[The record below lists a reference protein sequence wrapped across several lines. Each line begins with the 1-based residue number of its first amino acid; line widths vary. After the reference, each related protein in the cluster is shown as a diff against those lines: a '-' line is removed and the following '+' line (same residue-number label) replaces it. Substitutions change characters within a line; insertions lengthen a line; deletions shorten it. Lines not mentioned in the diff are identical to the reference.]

1 MNTPFG
7 LANLWLE
14 GDAVTRFVAIA
25 LLVCSIVT
33 WVILLSRFW
42 DLRNL
47 RKLKPELDQFWRATS
62 YDQGLNA
69 FTNHASNPYYQIAKA
84 ASGASTHH
92 QSQSTNHRELLQ
104 TLNYSEWMAR
114 SLKNSIDGVAAQ
126 LQKGLTFL
134 GSTGA
139 TAPFIGLFGTVWGIY
154 HALIAI
160 SSSGSAQIDQVAG
173 PIGEALI
180 MTALGLA
187 VAIPAVLG
195 FNAINRSNKLLV
207 ADLNRFGNDLLAYFV
222 TGARVMSFNL
232 QNDQEESG
240 IMAEINMTPM
250 VDVMLV
256 LLIIFII
263 TLPVIQQ
270 AVKVELPKANSVRNE
285 VKPESVQLSID
296 AQGNIFWN
304 STPID
309 LKTFDGYAE
318 KAAQKE
324 PQPEINLRADK
335 SVKYEYVAQVLAA
348 SRRAGLTKLGFVTE
362 PN

>member
-1 MNTPFG
+1 
-7 LANLWLE
+7 
-14 GDAVTRFVAIA
+14 
-25 LLVCSIVT
+25 
-33 WVILLSRFW
+33 
-42 DLRNL
+42 
-47 RKLKPELDQFWRATS
+47 
-62 YDQGLNA
+62 
-69 FTNHASNPYYQIAKA
+69 
-84 ASGASTHH
+84 
-92 QSQSTNHRELLQ
+92 
-104 TLNYSEWMAR
+104 
-114 SLKNSIDGVAAQ
+114 
-126 LQKGLTFL
+126 
-134 GSTGA
+134 
-139 TAPFIGLFGTVWGIY
+139 
-154 HALIAI
+154 
-160 SSSGSAQIDQVAG
+160 
-173 PIGEALI
+173 
-180 MTALGLA
+180 
-187 VAIPAVLG
+187 
-195 FNAINRSNKLLV
+195 
-207 ADLNRFGNDLLAYFV
+207 
-222 TGARVMSFNL
+222 MSFNL

-296 AQGNIFWN
+296 AQGQIFWN

-309 LKTFDGYAE
+309 LQTFDGYAE
-318 KAAQKE
+318 KAAQKD

>member
-1 MNTPFG
+1 
-7 LANLWLE
+7 
-14 GDAVTRFVAIA
+14 
-25 LLVCSIVT
+25 
-33 WVILLSRFW
+33 
-42 DLRNL
+42 
-47 RKLKPELDQFWRATS
+47 
-62 YDQGLNA
+62 
-69 FTNHASNPYYQIAKA
+69 
-84 ASGASTHH
+84 
-92 QSQSTNHRELLQ
+92 
-104 TLNYSEWMAR
+104 
-114 SLKNSIDGVAAQ
+114 
-126 LQKGLTFL
+126 
-134 GSTGA
+134 
-139 TAPFIGLFGTVWGIY
+139 
-154 HALIAI
+154 
-160 SSSGSAQIDQVAG
+160 
-173 PIGEALI
+173 
-180 MTALGLA
+180 
-187 VAIPAVLG
+187 
-195 FNAINRSNKLLV
+195 
-207 ADLNRFGNDLLAYFV
+207 
-222 TGARVMSFNL
+222 MSFNL
-232 QNDQEESG
+232 QNDPEESG

-256 LLIIFII
+256 LLIII

-296 AQGNIFWN
+296 AQGQIFWN

>member
-14 GDAVTRFVAIA
+14 GDMITRFVALV

-33 WVILLSRFW
+33 WVILLSRYW
-42 DLRNL
+42 ELRNL
-47 RKLKPELDQFWRATS
+47 RKFRPELEQFWRATS
-62 YDQGLNA
+62 FDQGLNE
-69 FTNHASNPYYQIAKA
+69 FTSHPNNPYYRIAKA
-84 ASGASTHH
+84 ATSASVHH

-104 TLNYSEWMAR
+104 TLNYAEWMSR
-114 SLKNSIDGVAAQ
+114 SIKTSVEGVAAQ

-195 FNAINRSNKLLV
+195 FNGINRANKLLV

-222 TGARVMSFNL
+222 TGARVK
-232 QNDQEESG
+232 SG
-240 IMAEINMTPM
+240 E
-250 VDVMLV
+250 
-256 LLIIFII
+256 
-263 TLPVIQQ
+263 
-270 AVKVELPKANSVRNE
+270 
-285 VKPESVQLSID
+285 
-296 AQGNIFWN
+296 
-304 STPID
+304 
-309 LKTFDGYAE
+309 
-318 KAAQKE
+318 
-324 PQPEINLRADK
+324 
-335 SVKYEYVAQVLAA
+335 
-348 SRRAGLTKLGFVTE
+348 
-362 PN
+362 